1 MTSRHRLAG
10 LAFVLAL
17 LAAAPGSRAEDAP
30 TFADREDDEVRAAD
44 RAFGF
49 MINPLAVAL
58 GVFGGEADFVLG
70 RHAVVAAEGGVYR
83 RRESVAVA
91 TGVGLL
97 VYPFNSAL
105 HGAYI
110 GPHLIYARRLNE
122 SVGPFDWGADAIG
135 LGATAG
141 WQWTWDYG
149 LSVRVGAGVMYFLGD
164 AGPNMLATGAQP
176 VLDGSFGWT
185 F

>member
-1 MTSRHRLAG
+1 MTPRHRLAC
-10 LAFVLAL
+10 LAFVAAL
-17 LAAAPGSRAEDAP
+17 LAVAPGSSADDAP
-30 TFADREDDEVRAAD
+30 TFADREDDDVRAGD

-49 MINPLAVAL
+49 MINPLAMAL

-70 RHAVVAAEGGVYR
+70 RHAAVAVEGGLYR
-83 RRESVAVA
+83 RRESTAIA

-97 VYPFNSAL
+97 VYPFSGAL
-105 HGAYI
+105 QGAYVE
-110 GPHLIYARRLNE
+110 PHLIYARRLNE
-122 SVGPFDWGADAIG
+122 SVAPLEGGADAIG

-164 AGPNMLATGAQP
+164 AGPNMLATGPQP